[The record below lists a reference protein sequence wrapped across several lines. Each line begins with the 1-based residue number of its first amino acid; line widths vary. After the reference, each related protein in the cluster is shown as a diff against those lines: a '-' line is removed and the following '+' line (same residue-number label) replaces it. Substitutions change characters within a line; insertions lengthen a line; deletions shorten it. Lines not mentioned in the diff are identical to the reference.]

1 MSLPARRSTNTSRGA
16 PRPNASTHA
25 EIQPGRTHGEARTRS
40 ASSSQPAAMESIRSY
55 LSTGTPRQCNPD
67 YYACVERGRVLC
79 GVDEAT
85 GSLAGVRGLRAAGY
99 EPWLAL
105 SQAHTYV
112 ARSRAAAGSV
122 QLPNPKAD
130 PDRYALQLA
139 AEVRRLQAN
148 VVLPF
153 TEGTLRALTGTRRP
167 LQGVPFWVR
176 ALAGNSTARL
186 TRVSSHSSA
195 GRPVSPRR
203 RRWR

>member
-1 MSLPARRSTNTSRGA
+1 
-16 PRPNASTHA
+16 
-25 EIQPGRTHGEARTRS
+25 
-40 ASSSQPAAMESIRSY
+40 MESIRSY
-55 LSTGTPRQCNPD
+55 LSTGTLRQCNSD
-67 YYACVERGRVLC
+67 YHARVEYGRVLC

-139 AEVRRLQAN
+139 AEVRRLHAN

-153 TEGTLRALTGTRRP
+153 TEGTLRALTGREG
-167 LQGVPFWVR
+167 LFKGVPFWAR
-176 ALAGNSTARL
+176 ALAGNSTARP

-195 GRPVSPRR
+195 ATPGSPRR
-203 RRWR
+203 RPWR